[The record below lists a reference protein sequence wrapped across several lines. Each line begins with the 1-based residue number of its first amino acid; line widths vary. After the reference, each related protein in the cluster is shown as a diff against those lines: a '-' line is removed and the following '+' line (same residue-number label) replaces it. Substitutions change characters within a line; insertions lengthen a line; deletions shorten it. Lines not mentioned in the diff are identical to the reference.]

1 MAEPG
6 DVVSVDFPGA
16 LRVKRRPAVVVSSE
30 TYHTTRPDVI
40 LGLPTSRT
48 SEATGPTDYVLE
60 DWAEASLHGP
70 SAFRAFLATLP
81 AASIAVV
88 GHLSARDWRE
98 VQARLRPALAVGP

>member
-40 LGLPTSRT
+40 LGLLTSRT

-60 DWAEASLHGP
+60 DWAEAGLHGP

-81 AASIAVV
+81 AASVSVI
-88 GHLSARDWRE
+88 GHLSDRDWHE
-98 VQARLRPALAVGP
+98 VQVRLGVAVSLE